1 MLLHAANFYTRF
13 YTENLLHREALPVAR
28 APEIAVLKPK
38 PDRGAKAKKDE
49 SEALFKRIFKG
60 KIASAKPEK
69 IC

>member
-1 MLLHAANFYTRF
+1 MQQTFTHAF
-13 YTENLLHREALPVAR
+13 TEKLLHREALPVAR